1 MELTHEDFQK
11 ARRIS
16 RAIQEYLE
24 QINEDGLRSTD
35 VYPFLAKKG
44 LIEKDR
50 HDGLHFRRFL
60 RKLKENNYLSLIPQ
74 CQFNT
79 TRTEFLEWY
88 FYRVK
93 SDSDFTVSTSI
104 NEPRKVKVPEMTEME
119 IDEIIKKEKS
129 KINELPKRDKA
140 YFTPQMLEIRENYPR
155 AYERW
160 TGKEIDIMR
169 WAFEKSKRIDKV
181 AELLG
186 RQPSVVK
193 RRLMDLNFLDQG

>member
-24 QINEDGLRSTD
+24 QINKNGLRSTD
-35 VYPFLAKKG
+35 VYPILAKKG
-44 LIEKDR
+44 FIEKDR
-50 HDGLHFRRFL
+50 HNGLHFRKFL
-60 RKLKENNYLSLIPQ
+60 RKLKENNNLRLIPQ

-79 TRTEFLEWY
+79 TKTEFLEWY

-93 SDSDFTVSTSI
+93 SDSDNTVSASI

-119 IDEIIKKEKS
+119 IDEIFKKEKS
-129 KINELPKRDKA
+129 KIDELPKRNKA

-160 TGKEIDIMR
+160 TGNEIDLMK
-169 WAFEKSKRIDKV
+169 WAFEKSKRIEKV

-186 RQPSVVK
+186 RQPSVIRK
-193 RRLMDLNFLDQG
+193 RLIDFNFLN

>member
-24 QINEDGLRSTD
+24 QINKNGLRSTD
-35 VYPFLAKKG
+35 VYPILVKKG
-44 LIEKDR
+44 FIEKDR
-50 HDGLHFRRFL
+50 HNGLHFRKFL
-60 RKLKENNYLSLIPQ
+60 RKLKENNNLRLIPQ

-79 TRTEFLEWY
+79 TKTEFLEWY

-93 SDSDFTVSTSI
+93 SDSDNTVSASI

-119 IDEIIKKEKS
+119 IDEIFKKEKS
-129 KINELPKRDKA
+129 KIDELPKRNKA

-160 TGKEIDIMR
+160 TGNEIDLMK
-169 WAFEKSKRIDKV
+169 WAFEKSKRIEKV

-186 RQPSVVK
+186 RQPSVIRK
-193 RRLMDLNFLDQG
+193 RLIDFNFLN

>member
-24 QINEDGLRSTD
+24 QINKDGLRSTD
-35 VYPFLAKKG
+35 VYPILAKKG
-44 LIEKDR
+44 FIEKDR
-50 HDGLHFRRFL
+50 HNGLHFRKFL
-60 RKLKENNYLSLIPQ
+60 RKLKENNNLRLIPQ

-79 TRTEFLEWY
+79 TKTEFLEWY

-93 SDSDFTVSTSI
+93 SDSDNTVSASI

-119 IDEIIKKEKS
+119 IDEIFKKEKS
-129 KINELPKRDKA
+129 KIDELPKRNKA

-160 TGKEIDIMR
+160 TGNEIDLMK
-169 WAFEKSKRIDKV
+169 WAFEKSKRIEKV

-186 RQPSVVK
+186 RQPSVIRK
-193 RRLMDLNFLDQG
+193 RLIDFNFLN

>member
-24 QINEDGLRSTD
+24 QINKNGLRSTD
-35 VYPFLAKKG
+35 VYPILAKKG
-44 LIEKDR
+44 FIEKDR
-50 HDGLHFRRFL
+50 HNGLHFRKFL
-60 RKLKENNYLSLIPQ
+60 RKLKENNNLRLIPQ

-79 TRTEFLEWY
+79 TKTEFLEWY

-93 SDSDFTVSTSI
+93 SDSDNTVSASI

-119 IDEIIKKEKS
+119 IDEIFKNEKS
-129 KINELPKRDKA
+129 KIDELPKRNKA

-160 TGKEIDIMR
+160 TGNEIDLMK
-169 WAFEKSKRIDKV
+169 WAFEKSKRIEKV

-186 RQPSVVK
+186 RQPSVIRK
-193 RRLMDLNFLDQG
+193 RLIDFNFLN

>member
-24 QINEDGLRSTD
+24 QINKDGLRSTD
-35 VYPFLAKKG
+35 VYPILAKKG
-44 LIEKDR
+44 FIEKDR
-50 HDGLHFRRFL
+50 HNGLHFRKFL
-60 RKLKENNYLSLIPQ
+60 RKLKENNNLRLIPQ

-79 TRTEFLEWY
+79 TKTEFLEWY

-93 SDSDFTVSTSI
+93 SDSDNTVSASI
-104 NEPRKVKVPEMTEME
+104 NEPRKVKVPEMTEMG
-119 IDEIIKKEKS
+119 IDEIFKKEKS
-129 KINELPKRDKA
+129 KIDELPKRDKA

-160 TGKEIDIMR
+160 TGNEIDLMK
-169 WAFEKSKRIDKV
+169 WAFEKSKRIEKV

-186 RQPSVVK
+186 RQPSVIRK
-193 RRLMDLNFLDQG
+193 RLIDLNFLN

>member
-24 QINEDGLRSTD
+24 QINKDGLRSTD
-35 VYPFLAKKG
+35 VYPILAKKG
-44 LIEKDR
+44 FIEKDR
-50 HDGLHFRRFL
+50 HNGLHFRKFL
-60 RKLKENNYLSLIPQ
+60 RKLKENNNLRLIPQ

-79 TRTEFLEWY
+79 TKTEFLEWY

-93 SDSDFTVSTSI
+93 SDSDNTVSASI
-104 NEPRKVKVPEMTEME
+104 NEPRKVKVPEMTEMG
-119 IDEIIKKEKS
+119 IDEIFKKEKS
-129 KINELPKRDKA
+129 KIDELPKRNKA

-160 TGKEIDIMR
+160 TGNEIDLMK
-169 WAFEKSKRIDKV
+169 WAFEKSKRIEKV

-186 RQPSVVK
+186 RQPSVIRK
-193 RRLMDLNFLDQG
+193 RLIDFNFLN